1 MATSIGQ
8 CAPVFLPGESHSMT
22 EAWQGTV
29 YRVAKSRTQ
38 WKQPWVHRLKTFFAC
53 GSSAT
58 VRVEHEGGTIAWLV
72 GTLEAPSVQGHE
84 LLPLQELWPYQS
96 LFFKP
101 LAVGDQKASLAF
113 LCSSAHS
120 GT

>member
-1 MATSIGQ
+1 
-8 CAPVFLPGESHSMT
+8 MT

-58 VRVEHEGGTIAWLV
+58 VRVEHEGGTVTWLAGSLV
-72 GTLEAPSVQGHE
+72 ILSVQGHS
-84 LLPLQELWPYQS
+84 LPPLQELWPFQS
-96 LFFKP
+96 LF
-101 LAVGDQKASLAF
+101 ASL
-113 LCSSAHS
+113 L
-120 GT
+120 